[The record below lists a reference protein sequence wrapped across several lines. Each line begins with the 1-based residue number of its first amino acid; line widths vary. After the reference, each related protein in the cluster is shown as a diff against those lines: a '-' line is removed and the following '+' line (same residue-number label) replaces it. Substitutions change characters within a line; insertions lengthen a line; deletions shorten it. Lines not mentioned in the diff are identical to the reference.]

1 MQKLRF
7 LLLMS
12 LLCFIIFPI
21 DNSYAQEASPDT
33 ATEPHQEVVPDTVK
47 DPHSKY
53 TAKYESADHSH
64 CTAILISST
73 VALTAKH
80 CGGDQPTTH
89 NGRIYPGAS
98 GLSTPFGYMDISTY
112 IPNPDYD
119 IAILK
124 GTEADQSRDYHYYI
138 KPFKT
143 PVTALSDQDL
153 YGIMGLDV
161 YAYGY
166 PYKFSGYK
174 QYRSDGSI
182 YNYYQKATFVHTSL
196 PTYEGQSG
204 SGVFLKDGEF
214 VGVLITRTEKFEGN
228 FLPFTQGIAD
238 WVNEHAN

>member
-7 LLLMS
+7 LLLVS
-12 LLCFIIFPI
+12 LVCFIIFPI
-21 DNSYAQEASPDT
+21 DT
-33 ATEPHQEVVPDTVK
+33 ADAKKGTQEVVPDTVK
-47 DPHSKY
+47 DTHSKY

-80 CGGDQPTTH
+80 CGGDHPTTH
-89 NGRIYPGAS
+89 NGRIYPGES

-124 GTEADQSRDYHYYI
+124 GTEKDQSRDYHYYI
-138 KPFKT
+138 KPFTT
-143 PVTALSDQDL
+143 PVTALSDREL
-153 YGIMGLDV
+153 YDIMGLDV

-166 PYKFSGYK
+166 PYKFSAYK

-182 YNYYQKATFVHTSL
+182 YYYYKDVAFVHTSL

-204 SGVFLKDGEF
+204 SGVFLKDSRF
-214 VGVLITRTEKFEGN
+214 VGILITRTEKFEGN
-228 FLPFTQGIAD
+228 FLPFTQRIAD
-238 WVNEHAN
+238 WVNQHAN

>member
-7 LLLMS
+7 LLLVS

-33 ATEPHQEVVPDTVK
+33 AKEPHQEVVPDTVK

-80 CGGDQPTTH
+80 CGGDHPTTH
-89 NGRIYPGAS
+89 NGRIYPGES

-112 IPNPDYD
+112 IPNTDYD

-143 PVTALSDQDL
+143 TVTAFSDQDL
-153 YGIMGLDV
+153 YGIIGLDV

-174 QYRSDGSI
+174 QYRSDGDI
-182 YNYYQKATFVHTSL
+182 KQYYLHDFFLYTSM
-196 PTYEGQSG
+196 PTHEGQSG
-204 SGVFLKDGEF
+204 AGAFLKNGRF
-214 VGVLITRTEKFEGN
+214 IGIIITRNQHFEGN
-228 FLPFTQGIAD
+228 ILPFNKEIAD